1 MAQRKVFQDSVTPLP
16 DTPGPGPRGLMVA
29 AAEPETANE
38 EMNVLFSLEIPA
50 AKTADLEE
58 RVARGEVLSPDELQ
72 QNYAPNAADRD
83 KLVKWLNAQGFDVT
97 GVSHDGSSVYA
108 RASVAQIEKSLDV
121 DMVRVTKDGVTYTA
135 AKNAPSLPSNVAN
148 GVHAII
154 GLQPFRQAR
163 KQSRMCMPHNGNRT
177 SLNGKSPRSRGRRPA
192 AAAAPV
198 TAIDNAPPYIVPEIL
213 KAYGADGLNVTGK
226 GQTIAILIDT
236 FPADSDLKKFW
247 ANNNVPASVL
257 GSRRST
263 SRAARCRL
271 PPVRRHSTSSG
282 RAASHPPPR
291 CASTRPGT
299 LQFVDLDRA
308 LDRIIA
314 DLPSHPG
321 MRQLSISLG
330 LGEKFMGGPN
340 GEVRTQHHKFLMLAA
355 AGVNVFVSSGDAG
368 SKPDD
373 TGHGATGP
381 TQAEYESSD
390 SDGRRCRWHE
400 PQADAYGC
408 GEERSRM
415 DQQRRRQEHLLRA
428 TRVADRQ
435 GVSGRPDAVGA
446 RRQPGG
452 RPGTGAFLV
461 LNGQVVQ
468 MGGTSWSAPVWA
480 GFCALLNEARS
491 KARKPFL
498 PFLNPLLY
506 PLQGTACF
514 RDIRVGQQ
522 RRLQR
527 WTGLRHRDRAW
538 GAQRQRADEGADV
551 DARRAEHV
559 TVAVLTKQAQ
569 RKVQQVINDNIAE
582 LRTIPGFVAAEPGF
596 PLVDGTFVTKP
607 AIIVLVRLQEAV
619 VGSPDE
625 ELAPHRLGGY
635 PVHVMQADP
644 LRQLQEID
652 AAAADRVVTAA
663 AATYTYKPIEGNPID
678 RPVTVTRPLLCHVG
692 PDAGWPVLQRFL
704 QAAKKT
710 LSVAIYDFN
719 AAYIAKTLIESAEAN
734 GLDITVNWDNTPTI
748 PDESDTFK
756 KIRQQLRQRF
766 RDVIVQTGS
775 GRRFANSYHEKVA
788 VRDSTCVLVVQRQ
801 LDSDKP
807 TRHRPSRT
815 ARNRRR
821 HVRQI
826 QPRMAHRRRRRQ
838 AGQDLRNLHRL

>member
-247 ANNNVPASVL
+247 ANNNVPAS
-257 GSRRST
+257 ST
-263 SRAARCRL
+263 RVEKINVKGGPL
-271 PPVRRHSTSSG
+271 PPPSGEETLDVEWSSG
-282 RAASHPPPR
+282 IAPGATVRVYAS
-291 CASTRPGT
+291 GT

-340 GEVRTQHHKFLMLAA
+340 GEVRTQHHKFRMLAA

-373 TGHGATGP
+373 SGHGATGP

-390 SDGRRCRWHE
+390 STVVGVGGTSLKLTPAGAVKSEVGWTSSGGGKSIFFPRPAW
-400 PQADAYGC
+400 QK
-408 GEERSRM
+408 GE
-415 DQQRRRQEHLLRA
+415 
-428 TRVADRQ
+428 
-435 GVSGRPDAVGA
+435 GV
-446 RRQPGG
+446 PGG
-452 RPGTGAFLV
+452 RARLVPDVSLVADPGTGAFLV

-480 GFCALLNEARS
+480 GFCALLNEARA

-498 PFLNPLLY
+498 PYLNPLLY

-514 RDIRVGQQ
+514 RDINSGSNGDFTAGPGYDMV
-522 RRLQR
+522 
-527 WTGLRHRDRAW
+527 TGLGVPNVKELMKA
-538 GAQRQRADEGADV
+538 
-551 DARRAEHV
+551 
-559 TVAVLTKQAQ
+559 LT
-569 RKVQQVINDNIAE
+569 
-582 LRTIPGFVAAEPGF
+582 
-596 PLVDGTFVTKP
+596 
-607 AIIVLVRLQEAV
+607 
-619 VGSPDE
+619 
-625 ELAPHRLGGY
+625 
-635 PVHVMQADP
+635 
-644 LRQLQEID
+644 
-652 AAAADRVVTAA
+652 
-663 AATYTYKPIEGNPID
+663 
-678 RPVTVTRPLLCHVG
+678 
-692 PDAGWPVLQRFL
+692 
-704 QAAKKT
+704 
-710 LSVAIYDFN
+710 
-719 AAYIAKTLIESAEAN
+719 
-734 GLDITVNWDNTPTI
+734 
-748 PDESDTFK
+748 
-756 KIRQQLRQRF
+756 
-766 RDVIVQTGS
+766 
-775 GRRFANSYHEKVA
+775 
-788 VRDSTCVLVVQRQ
+788 
-801 LDSDKP
+801 
-807 TRHRPSRT
+807 
-815 ARNRRR
+815 
-821 HVRQI
+821 
-826 QPRMAHRRRRRQ
+826 
-838 AGQDLRNLHRL
+838 

>member
-58 RVARGEVLSPDELQ
+58 RVARGEVLPPDELQ

-83 KLVKWLNAQGFDVT
+83 KLVKWLKAQGFDVT

-177 SLNGKSPRSRGRRPA
+177 SLNGKSPHSRGRRPA

-247 ANNNVPASVL
+247 ANNNVPAS
-257 GSRRST
+257 ST
-263 SRAARCRL
+263 RVEKINVKGGPL
-271 PPVRRHSTSSG
+271 PPPSGEETLDVEWSSG
-282 RAASHPPPR
+282 IAPGATVRVYAS
-291 CASTRPGT
+291 GT

-340 GEVRTQHHKFLMLAA
+340 GEVRTQHHKFLLLAA

-373 TGHGATGP
+373 SGHGATGP

-390 SDGRRCRWHE
+390 STVVGVGGTSLKLTPAGAVKSEVGWTSSGGGKSIFFSRPAW
-400 PQADAYGC
+400 QK
-408 GEERSRM
+408 GE
-415 DQQRRRQEHLLRA
+415 
-428 TRVADRQ
+428 
-435 GVSGRPDAVGA
+435 GV
-446 RRQPGG
+446 PGG
-452 RPGTGAFLV
+452 RARLVPDVSLVADPGTGAFLV

-480 GFCALLNEARS
+480 GFCALLNEARA

-498 PFLNPLLY
+498 PYLNPLLY

-514 RDIRVGQQ
+514 RDINSGSNGDFTAGPGYDMV
-522 RRLQR
+522 
-527 WTGLRHRDRAW
+527 TGLGVPNVKELMKA
-538 GAQRQRADEGADV
+538 
-551 DARRAEHV
+551 
-559 TVAVLTKQAQ
+559 LT
-569 RKVQQVINDNIAE
+569 
-582 LRTIPGFVAAEPGF
+582 
-596 PLVDGTFVTKP
+596 
-607 AIIVLVRLQEAV
+607 
-619 VGSPDE
+619 
-625 ELAPHRLGGY
+625 
-635 PVHVMQADP
+635 
-644 LRQLQEID
+644 
-652 AAAADRVVTAA
+652 
-663 AATYTYKPIEGNPID
+663 
-678 RPVTVTRPLLCHVG
+678 
-692 PDAGWPVLQRFL
+692 
-704 QAAKKT
+704 
-710 LSVAIYDFN
+710 
-719 AAYIAKTLIESAEAN
+719 
-734 GLDITVNWDNTPTI
+734 
-748 PDESDTFK
+748 
-756 KIRQQLRQRF
+756 
-766 RDVIVQTGS
+766 
-775 GRRFANSYHEKVA
+775 
-788 VRDSTCVLVVQRQ
+788 
-801 LDSDKP
+801 
-807 TRHRPSRT
+807 
-815 ARNRRR
+815 
-821 HVRQI
+821 
-826 QPRMAHRRRRRQ
+826 
-838 AGQDLRNLHRL
+838 

>member
-83 KLVKWLNAQGFDVT
+83 KLVNWLNAQGFDVT

-163 KQSRMCMPHNGNRT
+163 KQSRMCMPHNDNRT

-226 GQTIAILIDT
+226 GQTIAIVIDT

-247 ANNNVPASVL
+247 ANNNVPAS
-257 GSRRST
+257 ST
-263 SRAARCRL
+263 RVEKINVKGGPL
-271 PPVRRHSTSSG
+271 PPPSGEETLDVEWSSG
-282 RAASHPPPR
+282 IAPGATVRVYAS
-291 CASTRPGT
+291 GT

-373 TGHGATGP
+373 SGHGATGP

-390 SDGRRCRWHE
+390 STVVGVGGTSLKLTPAGAVKSEVGWTSSGGGKSIFFPRPAW
-400 PQADAYGC
+400 QK
-408 GEERSRM
+408 GE
-415 DQQRRRQEHLLRA
+415 
-428 TRVADRQ
+428 
-435 GVSGRPDAVGA
+435 GV
-446 RRQPGG
+446 PGG
-452 RPGTGAFLV
+452 RARLVPDVSLVADPGTGAFLV

-480 GFCALLNEARS
+480 GFCALLNEARA

-498 PFLNPLLY
+498 PYLNPLLY

-514 RDIRVGQQ
+514 RDINSGSNGDFTAGPGYDMV
-522 RRLQR
+522 
-527 WTGLRHRDRAW
+527 TGLGVPNVKELMKA
-538 GAQRQRADEGADV
+538 
-551 DARRAEHV
+551 
-559 TVAVLTKQAQ
+559 LT
-569 RKVQQVINDNIAE
+569 
-582 LRTIPGFVAAEPGF
+582 
-596 PLVDGTFVTKP
+596 
-607 AIIVLVRLQEAV
+607 
-619 VGSPDE
+619 
-625 ELAPHRLGGY
+625 
-635 PVHVMQADP
+635 
-644 LRQLQEID
+644 
-652 AAAADRVVTAA
+652 
-663 AATYTYKPIEGNPID
+663 
-678 RPVTVTRPLLCHVG
+678 
-692 PDAGWPVLQRFL
+692 
-704 QAAKKT
+704 
-710 LSVAIYDFN
+710 
-719 AAYIAKTLIESAEAN
+719 
-734 GLDITVNWDNTPTI
+734 
-748 PDESDTFK
+748 
-756 KIRQQLRQRF
+756 
-766 RDVIVQTGS
+766 
-775 GRRFANSYHEKVA
+775 
-788 VRDSTCVLVVQRQ
+788 
-801 LDSDKP
+801 
-807 TRHRPSRT
+807 
-815 ARNRRR
+815 
-821 HVRQI
+821 
-826 QPRMAHRRRRRQ
+826 
-838 AGQDLRNLHRL
+838 